1 MIEKIRIQ
9 YSVLVFSTE
18 RYEYMAEEDFT
29 TNLKGDIEAFFKQKY
44 GPLSFQYNYV
54 TPKENKTANIDFII
68 NGDNDFMRRY
78 VGTTSYMDGQLSLQ
92 NVVRLW

>member
-1 MIEKIRIQ
+1 
-9 YSVLVFSTE
+9 
-18 RYEYMAEEDFT
+18 MAEEDYT
-29 TNLKGDIEAFFKQKY
+29 TSLKVHIESFFQQKY

-54 TPKENKTANIDFII
+54 TPKENNMAKIDFII

-78 VGTTSYMDGQLSLQ
+78 VGAVSYIDGQLSLQ

>member
-1 MIEKIRIQ
+1 
-9 YSVLVFSTE
+9 
-18 RYEYMAEEDFT
+18 MAEEDFT
-29 TNLKGDIEAFFKQKY
+29 TSLKVDIESFFQQKY

-54 TPKENKTANIDFII
+54 TPKENNMAKIDFII

-78 VGTTSYMDGQLSLQ
+78 VGAVSYMDGQLSLQ